1 MQTPQ
6 DHEGGRNSA
15 EEDENLLG
23 GGPAPTDGI
32 QNLSLDANSPSGVGL
47 EPAPVIS
54 PSALTQPLPPTPVLV
69 SNSKSNP
76 IQVPASPK
84 LATFEFP
91 FKINQGIPGPI
102 VVGEQQR
109 STSAGVATAQPQPP
123 SSLLNGQNDSKG
135 GEPVSTTPTNFS
147 SLSATQVAT
156 YLKDRIQ
163 ALPAQIWV
171 DEDFSGA
178 AILEA
183 VSPQLLNTMLE
194 QILQIKSTLMRTRVE
209 IIIHALIANDPSIS
223 SEIKSSW
230 LQCRLDQQQAL
241 AARVKLSRISAE
253 ILQESPIAPQTLF
266 QSPVSTAA
274 QSTSTPATAHSHVP
288 DKSTASYSFLSEV
301 YGAVS
306 SDHGF
311 SCEGA
316 AMFNSNPSVTPCQV
330 VHRAAGGSAASATA
344 GSGNQTIEIK
354 FVQPSANSPNWITLE
369 TAHDADL
376 FHTWLRKNRKITL
389 TAAEGDKRLLRT
401 LVEQDVKEE
410 VCRIILEALSSDP
423 ELFEGM
429 PRPTGWDDV
438 SDLLLLR
445 ILFAINGPSTAE
457 EAKDRLK
464 QRKFKFDDSTTSQDK
479 FTDKLRTHCNVFRTS
494 IRDLGYNS
502 KKWPEGNK
510 ELTHAMIIECFKWTF
525 IDPTL
530 ITGPDGRSQVPK
542 CRNAGNIVHL
552 IQERKAMHLNELID
566 FIVKK
571 YSAIDASVRSIREVK
586 YEVSPWNSK
595 PAKQNNFRGN
605 RDNRKRNFNELET
618 REPRSQ
624 PSNYLDK
631 GKPPRPERP
640 EKRPAFARCNNCGSK
655 GHLCGE
661 KTCYLF
667 GHAKGR
673 GMDGSWP
680 EGTESLRLSEAEWKE
695 WKGIRHEKFYSY
707 PENRHRKPANK

>member
-1 MQTPQ
+1 MQKPH
-6 DHEGGRNSA
+6 DHEGGGNSA
-15 EEDENLLG
+15 EEEENLLG
-23 GGPAPTDGI
+23 GGPAPTNGI

-47 EPAPVIS
+47 EPAPVNS
-54 PSALTQPLPPTPVLV
+54 SSALAQPLPPAPLLD
-69 SNSKSNP
+69 SNSKLNP

-109 STSAGVATAQPQPP
+109 STSAGIATAQPQPP
-123 SSLLNGQNDSKG
+123 SSLLNGQSDSKG

-163 ALPAQIWV
+163 ALPAQFWV

-183 VSPQLLNTMLE
+183 VSPQLLNSMLE
-194 QILQIKSTLMRTRVE
+194 QILQIKSSLMRTRVE
-209 IIIHALIANDPSIS
+209 IIIHALIANDPSIP

-230 LQCRLDQQQAL
+230 LQCRIDQQQAL
-241 AARVKLSRISAE
+241 AARVKLAKNSAE
-253 ILQESPIAPQTLF
+253 ISHESPIAPQTLF
-266 QSPVSTAA
+266 ATPSSTAVPT
-274 QSTSTPATAHSHVP
+274 SSTPATVHSHVP
-288 DKSTASYSFLSEV
+288 DKSKANYSFLSEV
-301 YGAVS
+301 YSAES
-306 SDHGF
+306 SVQGF
-311 SCEGA
+311 NCEGA
-316 AMFNSNPSVTPCQV
+316 AMFNSNPSSSPVQV
-330 VHRAAGGSAASATA
+330 VHRASGGSAASAIA

-354 FVQPSANSPNWITLE
+354 FVQPSASSPDWVTLA
-369 TAHDADL
+369 TAHDADS
-376 FHTWLRKNRKITL
+376 FHYWIHKNRKITL
-389 TAAEGDKRLLRT
+389 TAAEGDKRPLRT
-401 LVEQDVKEE
+401 LVEQVVKEE
-410 VCRIILEALSSDP
+410 VCRIIVESCTSNT

-429 PRPTGWDDV
+429 PRPNGWDEV

-479 FTDKLRTHCNVFRTS
+479 CTDKLRNHCNGFRTS

-502 KKWPEGNK
+502 KQWPEGNK
-510 ELTHAMIIECFKWTF
+510 ELSHAMIIECFRWTF
-525 IDPTL
+525 IDTTL
-530 ITGPDGRSQVPK
+530 ITGPDGRTAVPK

-571 YSAIDASVRSIREVK
+571 YTTIDNSVRSIKEVK

-595 PAKQNNFRGN
+595 PAKQSNFRGT
-605 RDNRKRNFNELET
+605 RDNRKRNFNEFET

-640 EKRPAFARCNNCGSK
+640 EKRPAFSRCNNCGSK

-680 EGTESLRLSEAEWKE
+680 EGTESLRLSEAEWKV

-707 PENRHRKPANK
+707 PENRSRKPANK

>member
-6 DHEGGRNSA
+6 DHEGGGNID
-15 EEDENLLG
+15 EDEQILLG
-23 GGPAPTDGI
+23 GGPAPTEDL
-32 QNLSLDANSPSGVGL
+32 QNLSLDANSSSGEGL
-47 EPAPVIS
+47 ESAPVIS
-54 PSALTQPLPPTPVLV
+54 PGALTQPLHPTPLLN
-69 SNSKSNP
+69 SNSNLNP
-76 IQVPASPK
+76 NQAPALPK

-102 VVGEQQR
+102 AVGEQQR
-109 STSAGVATAQPQPP
+109 STSAGVATTQPQPP

-135 GEPVSTTPTNFS
+135 GEPVSSTPTNFS
-147 SLSATQVAT
+147 SLSAQQVAT

-223 SEIKSSW
+223 LDIKSSW

-241 AARVKLSRISAE
+241 AARVKLAKSSAE
-253 ILQESPIAPQTLF
+253 ISLESPIAPQTLF
-266 QSPVSTAA
+266 QTPISTAVPT
-274 QSTSTPATAHSHVP
+274 SSTPATVHSHAS
-288 DKSTASYSFLSEV
+288 DKPKANYSFLSEV
-301 YGAVS
+301 YRAES

-311 SCEGA
+311 NCEGA
-316 AMFNSNPSVTPCQV
+316 AMFNSNPSASPVQV
-330 VHRAAGGSAASATA
+330 VHRAPGGSAVSATA

-354 FVQPSANSPNWITLE
+354 FVQPSANSPNWVTLE

-376 FHTWLRKNRKITL
+376 FHNWLRKNRKITL

-410 VCRIILEALSSDP
+410 VCRIIVESLASNPD
-423 ELFEGM
+423 LFEGM
-429 PRPTGWDDV
+429 PRPNGWDDV

-479 FTDKLRTHCNVFRTS
+479 FTDKLRNHCNVFRTS

-502 KKWPEGNK
+502 KQWPEGNK
-510 ELTHAMIIECFKWTF
+510 ELSHAMIIECFKCTF
-525 IDPTL
+525 ADPTL
-530 ITGPDGRSQVPK
+530 ITGPDGRTQVPK
-542 CRNAGNIVHL
+542 CRNASNIVQL
-552 IQERKAMHLNELID
+552 IQERKALHLNELID
-566 FIVKK
+566 LIVKK
-571 YSAIDASVRSIREVK
+571 YSTIDAAVRSTKEVK

-624 PSNYLDK
+624 TSTYLDK
-631 GKPPRPERP
+631 GKPPRP

-680 EGTESLRLSEAEWKE
+680 EGTESLRLSESEWKA
-695 WKGIRHEKFYSY
+695 WKTIRHEKFYSY
-707 PENRHRKPANK
+707 PENRNRKPANK